1 MRLNVDLFLFLFLGL
16 HSQSWSYGQSRAF
29 WEIHHLCNSVSSY
42 SLSWNVCSC
51 ILNFLFSYI
60 NWCFL
65 FLRYDVEL
73 FQRIETLIGKKLP
86 AFPTHE
92 EEVMM
97 LVERV
102 SEAQRF
108 ARLVRESRPS
118 NQPLA
123 SYWSIDRSQYE
134 DVLRD
139 SRTCWSREPTLQSF
153 SSVSH
158 WPHGSLFK
166 EGKNVRKDL
175 YVINWNALSV
185 SPFQFLRLQKQLRLQ
200 PKNRTVL
207 LLCLFDSCTEKKQ

>member
-1 MRLNVDLFLFLFLGL
+1 MCV
-16 HSQSWSYGQSRAF
+16 HVF
-29 WEIHHLCNSVSSY
+29 WI
-42 SLSWNVCSC
+42 
-51 ILNFLFSYI
+51 FFSYI

-118 NQPLA
+118 NQPVA

-139 SRTCWSREPTLQSF
+139 SRTCWSRELTLQTF

-166 EGKNVRKDL
+166 EVSGNVRKDL